1 MGSPRL
7 ADGELAFMAA
17 MQDQMREQLVFEPLD
32 VTGVRLVAAADLSA
46 NPRDDRIWA
55 AVIVWDTVTGEVIEY
70 SALQGRT
77 TMPYV
82 PGYLAFR
89 ELPAVE
95 DCFASLQHQPEVLL
109 CDGHGYAHP
118 RRLGLAC
125 AAGLSLGLPTIGC
138 AKSLLCGQ
146 CEEPGPEPWD
156 TSDLTDAGEVIG
168 RAVRT
173 RRGVKPVYL
182 SVGNHCDL
190 DSAADL
196 LWLCSRG
203 HRQPEPLRAAHDI
216 VNRHRRGELE

>member
-1 MGSPRL
+1 MGSSRL
-7 ADGELAFMAA
+7 PQGELALMAA
-17 MQDQMREQLVFEPLD
+17 MQNQMRERLVFEPFD
-32 VTGVRLVAAADLSA
+32 VTRVRLVAGADLSA

-55 AVIVWDTVTGEVIEY
+55 AVVVWDQFTGEVVEY

-95 DCFASLQHQPEVLL
+95 DCFASLQHEPDALL

-118 RRLGLAC
+118 RRMGLAC

-138 AKSLLCGQ
+138 AKSLLFGQ
-146 CEEPGPEPWD
+146 CEEPGPEVD
-156 TSDLTDAGEVIG
+156 DHTDITADGEVIG

-182 SVGNHCDL
+182 SVGDHCDL
-190 DSAADL
+190 DSATHL
-196 LWLCSRG
+196 LRLCSRG